1 MFGFLFSLKQL
12 VQKMAPRGASGG
24 FHACSTSTYK
34 LNYFESASGF
44 RFILCTDFKAGGL
57 GRAMTSPVSRVARL
71 VLPLKMPLHRRRHA
85 RSAAAYLRRHF
96 CGASHEE
103 SALGGRRAN

>member
-44 RFILCTDFKAGGL
+44 RFILCTDFKAGDMREVLRHIYADIFVEHLTKNPLWVAEEPISCNAFVRHLDSFLEGL
-57 GRAMTSPVSRVARL
+57 VQ
-71 VLPLKMPLHRRRHA
+71 
-85 RSAAAYLRRHF
+85 
-96 CGASHEE
+96 
-103 SALGGRRAN
+103 